1 MMRSPGARIVS
12 FVGDGG
18 ARLGGGG
25 ARLGIDFGTA
35 NTVAVLALPG
45 REPRPLLFDGSPLLP
60 SATCADPG
68 GRLLVGRDAQHTAT
82 AEPASFEP
90 HPKRC
95 IDDATVLL
103 GDRDV
108 PVADLIG
115 AVLRRVAEEAA
126 RVAGGPPAEAVL
138 TCPASWGASRRSTL
152 LDAAAASL
160 PTVRLVSEPVAAA
173 RYFVQV
179 TDALPVGAAALV
191 YDFGAGT
198 FDASVVRRDPDGFE
212 ILAAEGLA
220 DCGGLDVDAAVVA
233 YLGAVLRQ
241 RDPAGWARLATPET
255 VADRRASRQL
265 WDNVRAGKEMLS
277 RATSTLVHVPLL
289 DIDVPLGRDQLDE
302 MAAPILERTVK
313 ACRAALR
320 DAGVAPDGPAAVFL
334 AGGSSRMPA
343 AVTALHRALGVA
355 PTIVDQPELAVA
367 EGSVRDVTPPAAAPP
382 AAATADDADP
392 SWPAAAAATAA
403 TIGAGPAGSRAGL
416 LAGRRRALVAGAAVL
431 AVAVTLA
438 VALTRRGDDPSRP
451 GGGANLAG
459 QVSPAASG
467 AAGTPAVT
475 PTPTHPPGVD
485 PCLLGTWRR
494 TGKQKFIDIYGTKV
508 QFTGGGGQ
516 VDTYR
521 ADGTVS
527 VRWTNDRVSAT
538 HKGVR
543 WAEVVNGTVEAK
555 YRADNKTIIYT
566 SARANGSWRVLR
578 NGRRNNGG
586 ELSLSLEPESY
597 SCSAS
602 SLTIAASFYSLEYVR
617 MRLPGQRG

>member
-1 MMRSPGARIVS
+1 VS
-12 FVGDGG
+12 VVGE
-18 ARLGGGG
+18 GG

-45 REPRPLLFDGSPLLP
+45 REPRPLLFDGSPQLP
-60 SATCADPG
+60 SAACLDPG
-68 GRLLVGRDAQHTAT
+68 GRLLVGRDALHTAT

-103 GDRDV
+103 GERDV

-115 AVLRRVAEEAA
+115 AVLRRVSEEAA
-126 RVAGGPPAEAVL
+126 RVAGAPPAEAVL
-138 TCPASWGASRRSTL
+138 TCPASWGTSRRSTL

-173 RYFVQV
+173 RHFIQV
-179 TDALPVGAAALV
+179 TDALPVGGTALV

-220 DCGGLDVDAAVVA
+220 DCGGLDVDASIVA
-233 YLGAVLRQ
+233 YLGAVLRE
-241 RDPAGWARLATPET
+241 RDPAAWSRLASPET
-255 VADRRASRQL
+255 AADRRASRQL

-289 DIDVPLGRDQLDE
+289 DLDVPLGRDQLEE

-320 DAGVAPDGPAAVFL
+320 DAGVAPDGLAAVFL

-343 AVTALHRALGVA
+343 AATALHRALGVA

-367 EGSVRDVTPPAAAPP
+367 EGSVREPATPDPAP
-382 AAATADDADP
+382 ADADDP
-392 SWPAAAAATAA
+392 SWPA
-403 TIGAGPAGSRAGL
+403 GAVGSAPARPVPGDT
-416 LAGRRRALVAGAAVL
+416 RRRQALLAGAAVL
-431 AVAVTLA
+431 AVLLVVTLA
-438 VALTRRGDDPSRP
+438 VALIGRDDDPP
-451 GGGANLAG
+451 GPGDGAAG
-459 QVSPAASG
+459 PAGKGSPAASNG
-467 AAGTPAVT
+467 AVGAPLAT
-475 PTPTHPPGVD
+475 PTPTYPPGVD

-494 TGKQKFIDIYGTKV
+494 TGKQKEMDIYGTKV
-508 QFTGGGGQ
+508 YLTGGGGQ
-516 VDTYR
+516 VDTFR

-527 VRWTNDRVSAT
+527 VRWTNDRISAT

-555 YRADNKTIIYT
+555 YRASNGNLIYT
-566 SARANGSWRVLR
+566 NARTTGTWRLLR
-578 NGRRNNGG
+578 NNGRNNGG
-586 ELSLSLEPESY
+586 KLQLSLEPESY
-597 SCSAS
+597 SCSGD